1 MDTDRKPFLSFE
13 DQILHLKKKGITF
26 NKVSEFDA
34 KNYLKNNNNFFK
46 RRFNFSCGCG
56 HSLIYPVGTWGHL

>member
-13 DQILHLKKKGITF
+13 DQILHLKKEGITF

-46 RRFNFSCGCG
+46 LYSYRKNYDKYADDKNM
-56 HSLIYPVGTWGHL
+56 LMINK

>member
-46 RRFNFSCGCG
+46 LYSYRKNYDKYADDKNM
-56 HSLIYPVGTWGHL
+56 LMINI